1 MRQAVLLGNPG
12 TKRTL
17 YLEKGAEKVQV
28 PMTFWDWKQFNDQ
41 HHVPGEYCGGP
52 WSGKEIFLKID
63 PPVWDSCSLEE
74 LDSLTQE
81 YEAQLKA
88 LESLGE
94 RGRVWFLN
102 RPQAIW
108 QLLDKRECK
117 SKLKT
122 LGIPVTEALE
132 EPMDGGESLLKAMEA
147 HRVPQVFIKPVRG
160 SGAAGIAAFR
170 WQRKTGNM
178 MLYTCGMEDPETGC
192 LVNTKRLRC
201 FTDRGQVMSFLDR
214 LFQSDCIV
222 ERWYAK
228 AQYQG
233 FSYDLRAVIQDGQM
247 DFMLARLS
255 KGPITNLHLNN
266 HPLNASELNLPLS
279 VLEETA
285 DLCRRAAEGYEG
297 LRSVGIDILLEN
309 GSLRPR
315 IIEMNGQGDLIYQD
329 IYHENRIYR
338 HQAEMMKRWLCGNV

>member
-17 YLEKGAEKVQV
+17 YLEKEAKKLQA
-28 PMTFWDWKQFNDQ
+28 PISLLDWKQLKDQ
-41 HHVPGEYCGGP
+41 HHVSGEWRGQ
-52 WSGKEIFLKID
+52 EIFLKID

-81 YEAQLKA
+81 YKVELKA

-94 RGRVWFLN
+94 RGRLWFLN

-122 LGIPVTEALE
+122 LGIAVTEALE
-132 EPMDGGESLLKAMEA
+132 EPVDTGESLLKAMEI
-147 HRVPQVFIKPVRG
+147 HHVPQVFIKPVRG

-170 WQRKTGNM
+170 WQRKTGRM

-201 FTDRGQVMSFLDR
+201 FTDREQVMSFLNR
-214 LFQSDCIV
+214 LFQLDCIV

-255 KGPITNLHLNN
+255 KGPVTNLHLNN
-266 HPLNASELNLPLS
+266 HPLNALELKLPLS
-279 VLEETA
+279 VLEEIE
-285 DLCRRAAEGYEG
+285 DLCRRAAESYEG
-297 LRSVGIDILLEN
+297 FRSVGVDVLLEN

-315 IIEMNGQGDLIYQD
+315 VIEMNGQGDLIYQD

-338 HQAEMMKRWLCGNV
+338 HQAEMMKRWLCGRV